1 MFKPVAFILAA
12 GLGLTGMAASAAPA
26 EAQHWHQPR
35 GWSAP
40 QGHFVVNA
48 NACAPLRHYQQHR
61 GRHHAQWNRQ
71 RNYVLRCQPGAFNY
85 IPSRAEIRLG
95 VTNRH
100 IAVREARWD
109 TRRQQFYAETRWGR
123 VPVEIIHAPVIIT
136 RR

>member
-1 MFKPVAFILAA
+1 MFKPVALILAA
-12 GLGLTGMAASAAPA
+12 GLGLAGVAASAAPA
-26 EAQHWHQPR
+26 EAQRWHQPR

-48 NACAPLRHYQQHR
+48 NACTPLRHYHQQR
-61 GRHHAQWNRQ
+61 SRHHAQWNRQ

-85 IPSRAEIRLG
+85 IPTRAEMRMG

-100 IAVREARWD
+100 VTVSEARWD
-109 TRRQQFYAETRWGR
+109 PRRQRFFAETRWGR
-123 VPVEIIHAPVIIT
+123 VPVEVIHAPIIIG